1 MNSTLSYRIIFLLAL
16 LFTFTAQSQVVKI
29 DKKELAFLADEEIV
43 NVTFSFNNLLFN
55 GDDITEVAFLSH
67 IDEKIRRIQND
78 TIAETFS
85 SLYEQSKKEDFL
97 IAYVQELNKTT
108 RDYKKAPKF
117 ILNND
122 DAKYTMN
129 VNADWMYFGYNI
141 GFVKQAAKLT
151 TSITFFASESP
162 DQIISKT
169 VSSRATGVSYGD
181 NFETE
186 GGGIPCLKCMV
197 NAYERSAYTLA
208 RALKRVLK

>member
-1 MNSTLSYRIIFLLAL
+1 MHITLSYRVIFLLAF

-43 NVTFSFNNLLFN
+43 SVTFSFNNLLFN
-55 GDDITEVAFLSH
+55 GDDITEAAFLSH

-78 TIAETFS
+78 TIAIDFL
-85 SLYEQSKKEDFL
+85 SLYNQSKENDFPS
-97 IAYVQELNKTT
+97 AYVQEVNKAIA
-108 RDYKKAPKF
+108 DYKKVPKF
-117 ILNND
+117 VLD
-122 DAKYTMN
+122 DTGAKYTMN
-129 VNADWMYFGYNI
+129 INADWMYFGYNI
-141 GFVKQAAKLT
+141 GIIKRAAKLT
-151 TSITFFASESP
+151 TTITFFATDSP
-162 DQIISKT
+162 NNIISQT